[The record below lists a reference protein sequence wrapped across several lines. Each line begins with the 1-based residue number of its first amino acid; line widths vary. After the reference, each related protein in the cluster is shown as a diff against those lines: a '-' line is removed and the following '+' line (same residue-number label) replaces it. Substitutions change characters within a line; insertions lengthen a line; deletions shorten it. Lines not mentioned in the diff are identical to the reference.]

1 MDRDIKTHLKKNWK
15 NYIIGISLML
25 LIILVLTL
33 FASVFVSQ
41 STMDFSAASAER
53 ADAMFFPQQG
63 LAQGEDERL
72 ITRSASMNIEVNN
85 YLYAIDRVDELVE
98 EFSIIVLTENKN
110 RFNSNYRQIRYNV
123 RIDSSNLDIF
133 LDELQKLGKVE
144 NFRLQ
149 SDDITQ
155 ISINLE
161 QRLQRYVSQKQRHEQ
176 LLLRENISI
185 DEEIRLHDRIDSLEI
200 TIAQIQSQLDRQEER
215 VSYSRVDFT
224 IREKKSLLD
233 ELGFLN
239 FKEGFKLFLSSFEF
253 GIRFVIAVVGFMIPI
268 AFVYIIYRF
277 IRKVMFKH

>member
-1 MDRDIKTHLKKNWK
+1 MVSDLKSHLKKNWK
-15 NYIIGISLML
+15 NYVIGLL
-25 LIILVLTL
+25 LVFLIIPVLTL
-33 FASVFVSQ
+33 FASIFVSQ

-72 ITRSASMNIEVNN
+72 ITRSASMNIEVND
-85 YLYAIDRVDELVE
+85 YLYTTNRVDELVE

-123 RIDSSNLDIF
+123 RIDSSHLDIF
-133 LDELQKLGKVE
+133 LDELQELGEVE
-144 NFRLQ
+144 NFRVQ

-233 ELGFLN
+233 ELGFLD
-239 FKEGFKLFLSSFEF
+239 FKDGFKLFLSSFEF
-253 GIRFVIAVVGFMIPI
+253 GIRFVVAVVGFMIPI
-268 AFVYIIYRF
+268 TFVYIIYRF
-277 IRKVMFKH
+277 TRRLLHKN

>member
-144 NFRLQ
+144 NFRFQ